1 MLSASPILACVA
13 TSVLLQ
19 WAGGFVL
26 ALPKPRKAPEFLA
39 GSVRTT
45 SSGSEIRTH
54 DLQVMG
60 LASYLTAIIPR
71 LVTVRSIAYCVAAVN
86 RIYTMTTK
94 IIENTLYLRIIQA

>member
-1 MLSASPILACVA
+1 MLSASPTLACVA
-13 TSVLLQ
+13 TSVLLR

-45 SSGSEIRTH
+45 SCGSEIRTH

-60 LASYLTAIIPR
+60 LASYLTANIP
-71 LVTVRSIAYCVAAVN
+71 LSVTVRSIAYCVAPVN

-94 IIENTLYLRIIQA
+94 IVENAL